1 MKTVN
6 SVGKLLLYEG
16 PHSDKAIVDVTS
28 QSWSKPVEL
37 NSAGNKG
44 FY

>member
-6 SVGKLLLYEG
+6 SVGMLLLYEG
-16 PHSDKAIVDVTS
+16 ALSGKAVVDVTS

-37 NSAGNKG
+37 NSSGNKG